1 VSMLAERVPV
11 TDRRAAAAVAI
22 QTARR
27 AARSSLGWGAVF
39 GLFVVSSVTNFTTT
53 AKTPAARA
61 QLAASLGA
69 GFRALFGTSRQ
80 LDTVAGFTAW
90 RSVGVCSLIGAV
102 WALLLATRTLRGEE
116 QAGRWELLLAGQTT
130 RRGAAT
136 QAMAGLGAGLL
147 WLWAVTAA
155 AAVAIGATD
164 QARFS
169 LTASLFLATAMV
181 ASAGVFLAV
190 GALASQLTSTR
201 RHANALGAGVL
212 GACFLLRM
220 VADSDARIQWLRWA
234 SPLGWIEELHPLT
247 GSRALALVP
256 LVALTTGVA
265 ASAAGLAGRRDLG
278 ASTVPAGDSAPA
290 RTRLLG
296 SPIGLALRLGQG
308 VIIGWA
314 AALAI
319 GGLVGGLVAQS
330 VSTAVNGA
338 SSINQAITRLG
349 GHQSG
354 AATYLGI
361 VFPIG
366 AALVA
371 FAAAG
376 QLAATRDDEA
386 EGYADH
392 LLVRRV
398 SRVRWLTGRL
408 AVSAGLVLVASLV
421 FGLAAWAGAATQH
434 SGIGWW
440 QMIQAGSNIAPPSLC
455 ILGLGTL
462 VYGLWPRLATMV
474 GYGLVAWSFLVQL
487 IGTVVTTNRFL
498 LDTSV
503 LHHVTPAPAADP
515 NWTSAGWLVAL
526 GLAAATAGIAAFQR
540 RDLAGA

>member
-1 VSMLAERVPV
+1 
-11 TDRRAAAAVAI
+11 
-22 QTARR
+22 
-27 AARSSLGWGAVF
+27 
-39 GLFVVSSVTNFTTT
+39 
-53 AKTPAARA
+53 
-61 QLAASLGA
+61 
-69 GFRALFGTSRQ
+69 LFGTARQ
-80 LDTVAGFTAW
+80 IDTVAGFTAW

-220 VADSDARIQWLRWA
+220 AADSDARIQWLRWA

-392 LLVRRV
+392 LLVRPV

-462 VYGLWPRLATMV
+462 VYGLWPRLAIMV

-487 IGTVVTTNRFL
+487 IGAVITTNRFL
-498 LDTSV
+498 PDTSL

-515 NWTSAGWLVAL
+515 NWTSAGWLK
-526 GLAAATAGIAAFQR
+526 GAAC
-540 RDLAGA
+540 LKVE

>member
-61 QLAASLGA
+61 QLAASLGV
-69 GFRALFGTSRQ
+69 GFRALFGTARQ
-80 LDTVAGFTAW
+80 IDTVAGFTAW

-130 RRGAAT
+130 RRGAT
-136 QAMAGLGAGLL
+136 MQAMAGLGAGLL
-147 WLWAVTAA
+147 SLWALTAA
-155 AAVAIGATD
+155 LATAIGATD

-169 LTASLFLATAMV
+169 VTASLFLATAMV

-190 GALASQLTSTR
+190 GALTSQLAPTR
-201 RHANALGAGVL
+201 RQANALGAAVL
-212 GACFLLRM
+212 GACFLMRM
-220 VADSDARIQWLRWA
+220 VADSGASIQWLRWA

-256 LVALTTGVA
+256 LVALTAVA
-265 ASAAGLAGRRDLG
+265 AAAAAGLAGRRDLR
-278 ASTVPAGDSAPA
+278 ASTVPARDTAPA

-308 VIIGWA
+308 VSIGWA
-314 AALAI
+314 AALAT
-319 GGLVGGLVAQS
+319 GGLIGGLVAQS
-330 VSTAVNGA
+330 VGTAVNG
-338 SSINQAITRLG
+338 SSSVNQAVTRLG
-349 GHQSG
+349 GHQGG

-361 VFPIG
+361 VFPIA

-392 LLVRRV
+392 LLVRPV

-408 AVSAGLVLVASLV
+408 AISAGLVLVVSLV
-421 FGLAAWAGAATQH
+421 FGLATWAGVATQH
-434 SGIGWW
+434 SGIGLW
-440 QMIQAGSNIAPPSLC
+440 QMLQAGSNLAPPALC
-455 ILGLGTL
+455 VLGLGTL
-462 VYGLWPRLATMV
+462 VYGLWPRLAITV

-487 IGTVVTTNRFL
+487 IGAVVTTNRFL
-498 LDTSV
+498 LDTSL

-515 NWTSAGWLVAL
+515 NWTSAGWLVVL
-526 GLAAATAGIAAFQR
+526 GLMATTVGLAAFQR
-540 RDLAGA
+540 RDLSGA

>member
-1 VSMLAERVPV
+1 MLMLAERVPV

-392 LLVRRV
+392 LLVRPV